1 MRPAEMILVAF
12 RVCIPALF
20 CVCGLAQQTLPHQQT
35 VDPIAYTVEV
45 SVPGQLPSEI
55 RVSKH
60 SSGAIGVAPGRR
72 IPAANADPGKA
83 KLERA
88 EIAAQLEG
96 ETVRIDLN
104 LLFDNDRKET
114 AATYRLRES
123 EIVEVAGLPEYG
135 IGPFTL
141 RVVFAKPLVE
151 DRTPT
156 DQLQIANNTA
166 SLEILRFEKASP
178 SSPTYQLEA
187 RNISNRDILS
197 VALYIPDP
205 ENRAASGQTASGGR
219 ARPLIKTG
227 EVWKTDVSID
237 RSGRTTSQG
246 FVPQPPRVKTL
257 IVRAIVFEDGAYEGD
272 PEAVAEIEAMR
283 LGRKVTFITAIDVLE
298 EALKQGDREP
308 AELIKLLQE
317 AVYAIPKEASE
328 DLLAGIISRFPSLSD
343 GARSSLK
350 FQAESGIRSAKEMV
364 IRQIQTFEESVT
376 RSSAGVNLHAWLA
389 LTIAHFRGLADI
401 R

>member
-45 SVPGQLPSEI
+45 SVPGQLPGEI

-60 SSGAIGVAPGRR
+60 SSGAIGVTPGRR

-88 EIAAQLEG
+88 EFAAKLEG

-104 LLFDNDRKET
+104 LLFDNDRTET
-114 AATYRLRES
+114 AATYRLHES

-151 DRTPT
+151 DPTPT

-257 IVRAIVFEDGAYEGD
+257 IVRAIVFEDG
-272 PEAVAEIEAMR
+272 
-283 LGRKVTFITAIDVLE
+283 
-298 EALKQGDREP
+298 EP

-376 RSSAGVNLHAWLA
+376 RSSAGVKLHAWLA